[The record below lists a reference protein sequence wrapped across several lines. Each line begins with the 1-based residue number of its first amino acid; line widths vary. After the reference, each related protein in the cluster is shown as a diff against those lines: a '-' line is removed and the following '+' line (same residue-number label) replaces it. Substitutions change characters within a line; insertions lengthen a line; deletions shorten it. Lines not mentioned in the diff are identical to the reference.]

1 MVQPGTDR
9 RRFMNQQFF
18 YGYQDATAA
27 NESADEIIAS
37 PDRFLLSQ
45 SDLFDAEGG
54 WSTFAL
60 TMGLALGGVVAVGAM
75 NPRAMSYLQSG
86 QLKFREWSMLGGA
99 AFAGGFVG
107 NQIGINAFGNQR
119 RYHDH
124 WMAYTFVK
132 SQNRYEGRQILGN
145 APTY

>member
-9 RRFMNQQFF
+9 RRFMNQNFF
-18 YGYQDATAA
+18 SGYQDATAA
-27 NESADEIIAS
+27 NASADEIIAS

-86 QLKFREWSMLGGA
+86 QLKFREWSMLSGA
-99 AFAGGFVG
+99 AFAGGFIG
-107 NQIGINAFGNQR
+107 NNIGINAFGNQR

-132 SQNRYEGRQILGN
+132 SQNRYEGR
-145 APTY
+145 